1 MKYRSLFTY
10 LLFIVCFASNGNSI
24 YAQSISVGSLA
35 DEQLQLQM
43 LLQDSVVISP
53 INRPSSLSVYQ
64 KTFSSESP
72 SIKWWERSVLRSSTL
87 TSGKLGN
94 IQAGFFPFTI
104 QNSLN
109 TRFPYSENNGAAW
122 YGRGNNTEFTGGF
135 YFTSEYLSI
144 NIQPHII
151 YQENR
156 DFKYPRFITTQNGE
170 TLFLAEGIGHSI
182 DAPFRFGTDPY
193 TTIDPGNSSIK
204 LHFKGIEAGISTEPQ
219 WWGPMERYPL
229 LMSNNAPGYPHAFI
243 GTREP
248 LHIPYVGKFQFKW
261 MAGFPSESDY
271 YTGPVSGNKRFANAI
286 NVSYSPQIFEN
297 VTVGFIRMIH
307 SYLGNGLQLN
317 DVTAII
323 NPFQKDIEEN
333 LAGEDEKNQT
343 ASIYL
348 HILFPEANA
357 EIFGEFFRE
366 DFSFDSRDFLMEPN
380 HNSAYAFGFQ
390 KVSYIPY
397 VDFVKTHL
405 EFTNLTTSQLRQVR
419 PQTFIYSHSK
429 VRHGHTNEGEVFGA
443 AIGPGSNSQLL
454 AIDAYKDQYKFGVFV
469 QRLVD
474 NDNLHFQ
481 RGSASLSDGD
491 FGDYFRHRV
500 NLNIGINTLYG
511 PGPFYVHSKLVWT
524 KAYNYG
530 RYDLNELQ
538 GISIRDYER
547 NDRTNIHFQLGITY
561 IF

>member
-1 MKYRSLFTY
+1 MKYSSLFTL
-10 LLFIVCFASNGNSI
+10 LLFIICIASFGNTVS
-24 YAQSISVGSLA
+24 AQSVSVGSLA

-53 INRPSSLSVYQ
+53 INRPSPFSAYQ
-64 KTFSSESP
+64 KAFSSGTRSN
-72 SIKWWERSVLRSSTL
+72 KWWERSVLRPSDL
-87 TSGKLGN
+87 FSGEIGD
-94 IQAGFFPFTI
+94 IQAGFFPFSI

-135 YFTSEYLSI
+135 YLTSEYMSV
-144 NIQPHII
+144 NVQPQII

-156 DFKYPRFITTQNGE
+156 DFRYPRFVTTQNGQI
-170 TLFLAEGIGHSI
+170 LFLAEGIANGI
-182 DAPFRFGTDPY
+182 DAPFRFGPDSY
-193 TTIDPGNSSIK
+193 TTIDPGNSSVRIHYK
-204 LHFKGIEAGISTEPQ
+204 AFETGISTEPQ

-229 LMSNNAPGYPHAFI
+229 LMSNNAPGYLHAFI

-248 LHIPYVGKFQFKW
+248 VRIPYVGKFQFKW
-261 MAGFPSESDY
+261 MAGSPRESDY
-271 YTGPVSGNKRFANAI
+271 YTGPVSGNARFANAI
-286 NVSYSPQIFEN
+286 NVSYSPWIFKN
-297 VTVGFIRMIH
+297 LTVGFIRMIH
-307 SYLGNGLQLN
+307 SYIDDGLQLD

-323 NPFQKDIEEN
+323 NPFQKDNEQN

-343 ASIYL
+343 ASVYL

-366 DFSFDSRDFLMEPN
+366 DFSFNNRDFLMQPH

-390 KVSYIPY
+390 KISHVPY

-419 PQTFIYSHSK
+419 PQTFMYTHSR
-429 VRHGHTNEGEVFGA
+429 VRHGHTNEGKILGA
-443 AIGPGSNSQLL
+443 AIGPGSNSQFL
-454 AIDAYKDQYKFGVFV
+454 AIDAYKDQYRFGVFA

-474 NDNLHFQ
+474 NDNLHF
-481 RGSASLSDGD
+481 RRASASLSNGD
-491 FGDYFRHRV
+491 FGDFFRHRV
-500 NLNIGINTLYG
+500 NLNIGVNALYG
-511 PGPFYVHSKLVWT
+511 PGPFYIHTKLVWT

-538 GISIRDYER
+538 GVTIRNYER

-561 IF
+561 IL